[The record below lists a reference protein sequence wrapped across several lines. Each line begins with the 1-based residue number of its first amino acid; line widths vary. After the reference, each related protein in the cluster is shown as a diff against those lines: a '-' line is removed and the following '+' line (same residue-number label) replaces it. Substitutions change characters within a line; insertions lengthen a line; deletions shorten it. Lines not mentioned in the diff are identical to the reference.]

1 MRVSIVYLDT
11 QNAHFTKRETIKN
24 RAYQFDTPYF
34 FILFYQYRGDAKIAS
49 NASRMA

>member
-24 RAYQFDTPYF
+24 RAYQLTRPIFLSYF
-34 FILFYQYRGDAKIAS
+34 INILAMQR
-49 NASRMA
+49 